1 MDSHFDHV
9 MERALRTGGSL
20 QAVQAIL
27 DILARHGGKPEGTHG
42 VDLEF
47 DADEYGEPLVLVIVR
62 VDDAD
67 EDNPPLRTA
76 VRKWREDVRAAFANA
91 ELGYR
96 PMIRYESV

>member
-67 EDNPPLRTA
+67 EDNPPLLATI
-76 VRKWREDVRAAFANA
+76 RKWDQGVSMDIINA
-91 ELGYR
+91 DLGFWPLLR
-96 PMIRYESV
+96 IESA